1 MSPVLWN
8 GLEPVFRWAFRSW
21 LGSAIR
27 DSTWA
32 FAYVEVF
39 HLLGLTL
46 LLGCVVVLSLRLAG
60 LIMPGLPTA
69 ELAREIQPYMM
80 SGLAVAVVSGAMM
93 FAAEAERCF
102 ASTPFQY
109 KMMFLAL
116 AVIFQFAAFG
126 RLLRAE
132 RVHPLLSKLAAV
144 VSLLLWFA
152 VGWSGRAI
160 AFYN

>member
-1 MSPVLWN
+1 MSPVVWN
-8 GLEPVFRWAFRSW
+8 GLEPVFRWAYQSW

-27 DSTWA
+27 NSTWA
-32 FAYVEVF
+32 FAYIEVF

-60 LIMPGLPTA
+60 LVMPSLPTA
-69 ELAREIQPYMM
+69 ELAREIQPYLL
-80 SGLAVAVVSGAMM
+80 SGLALAVISGAMM
-93 FAAEAERCF
+93 FAAESDRCF

-116 AVIFQFAAFG
+116 AVIFQFGAFA
-126 RLLRAE
+126 RLIRTERA
-132 RVHPLLSKLAAV
+132 HPLLDKLAAAI
-144 VSLLLWFA
+144 SLALWFA

-160 AFYN
+160 AFFN

>member
-1 MSPVLWN
+1 MVWRS
-8 GLEPVFRWAFRSW
+8 LEPVFRWAYQSR

-27 DSTWA
+27 NSTWA

-46 LLGCVVVLSLRLAG
+46 LLGCVVVLSLRLGG

-80 SGLAVAVVSGAMM
+80 SGLALAVLSGAMM

-116 AVIFQFAAFG
+116 AVIFQFAVFA
-126 RLLRAE
+126 RLIRKD
-132 RVHPLLSKLAAV
+132 RVDPILSKLAAV
-144 VSLLLWFA
+144 MSLALWFA

-160 AFYN
+160 AFFN

>member
-1 MSPVLWN
+1 MSPVVWRS
-8 GLEPVFRWAFRSW
+8 LEPLFRWAFQSR

-32 FAYVEVF
+32 FAYIEVF

-60 LIMPGLPTA
+60 LIMPSLPAA
-69 ELAREIQPYMM
+69 ELAHELQPYLL
-80 SGLAVAVVSGAMM
+80 SGLSVTVISGAMM
-93 FAAEAERCF
+93 FAAESDRCF

-116 AVIFQFAAFG
+116 AVIFQFAVFS
-126 RLLRAE
+126 RLIRRD
-132 RVHPLLSKLAAV
+132 RVHPILSTLAAV
-144 VSLLLWFA
+144 VSLALWFA

-160 AFYN
+160 AFFN